1 MKTKYGITQTFLSGM
16 MFLAIISVGLVGYF
30 WIADEYKG
38 FKNEEL
44 TLREEYVE
52 NQKNLIKNETERVI
66 DYINYKKSQA
76 EVRLKQVI
84 RSRTNEAYSIASHL
98 YNKHKA
104 VMDSASIQEIIKDA
118 LRPIRYNN
126 QRGYFFITRLDGV
139 EILFADRP
147 KMEGLNLIDMQDTQ
161 GKYVIRD
168 MIGIIRRSGKGF
180 YRYTWTKPN
189 ETGKDFPKIAYITHF
204 EPFDWLIGTGEYLDD
219 VVRDIQHE
227 ALERL
232 GKITF
237 GDKGYIFAG
246 QWDGFSLSGP
256 AKGRNMIDI
265 TDVNGIKIVQELIRV
280 SKSGGGYVSYV
291 MPKIDSDV
299 TYKKLSYTTAIPE
312 WKWYV
317 GAGVNIDKIE
327 HVIDQKKIASQNR
340 VRNHILR
347 VISILLAILIVIL
360 LVVRYVSNKT
370 KKSFNL
376 FAKFFA
382 KAATKSAQI
391 DSEMLPF
398 TEFEVLAQS
407 ANRMIRERN
416 TFENA
421 LRESER
427 NYRELVQSANS
438 IILRMDTEGKVL
450 FFNKYAQDF
459 FGYHEEDI
467 LGKNVIGTIV
477 PQKDSAGS
485 DLALMIKE
493 IGTYPERYIAN
504 ENENIRHNGER
515 VRVAWMNKAIY
526 TDSAEVKEILCV
538 GIDVTEKWQ
547 LEKRLSQAQKMEAIG
562 TLAGGIAHDF
572 NNILS
577 AIIGYTELALIDIPE
592 GSELGNNLQQVLK
605 AGGRAK
611 ELVQQILTFGRQR
624 DQEQQPVRVNL
635 IVNEALKLLRAS
647 LPSTITIQ
655 HKIQSDLAVMSDPT
669 NIHQVLMNLCT
680 NASYAMREQGGT
692 LGVFLTDTDITSEF
706 AKQHPGINPGTFI
719 LLTVSDTGRGMPP
732 EVLERIF
739 DPFFTTKKKGEG
751 TGMGLSVV
759 HGIVKSHGGTIIVE
773 STPGAG
779 ATFSVYLPAIE
790 TDGVPQENSVNLM
803 VTGTERILF
812 VDDEAFQGDIGR
824 QMLERLGYQVTTQ
837 TNSLDAL
844 TLFRKN
850 PEAFDLVITD
860 MTMPNMTGDILAQK
874 MMSVRPDIP
883 IIVCTGYSERI
894 NKKKVKEMGIKKLA
908 MKPVVMQDIADM
920 IRRVLDDTTAGSR
933 ETSKS
938 A

>member
-1 MKTKYGITQTFLSGM
+1 MKTKYGITQTFLYGM

-30 WIADEYKG
+30 WIADEYNG
-38 FKNEEL
+38 FKKEEV

-66 DYINYKKSQA
+66 GYINYKKSQA
-76 EVRLKQVI
+76 EARLKQVI
-84 RSRTNEAYSIASHL
+84 RSRTNEAYAIASHL
-98 YNKHKA
+98 YNKHQA
-104 VMDSASIQEIIKDA
+104 VLDSTRIQEIIKDA
-118 LRPIRYNN
+118 LRPIRYNS

-147 KMEGLNLIDMQDTQ
+147 EMEGLNLIDMQDTQ

-189 ETGKDFPKIAYITHF
+189 KIGKDFPKIAYITHF

-227 ALERL
+227 VLQRI

-237 GDKGYIFAG
+237 GNKGYIFAG

-265 TDVNGIKIVQELIRV
+265 TDVNGIKIVQQLIRV

-317 GAGVNIDKIE
+317 GAGVNVDKIE
-327 HVIDQKKIASQNR
+327 HIIDQKRLALQNR

-360 LVVRYVSNKT
+360 MVVRFVSNKT

-382 KAATKSAQI
+382 KAATESVKIESK
-391 DSEMLPF
+391 MLPF

-438 IILRMDTEGKVL
+438 IILRMDTEGKVI
-450 FFNKYAQDF
+450 FFNKYAQEY
-459 FGYHEEDI
+459 FGYREEDI
-467 LGKNVIGTIV
+467 IGKNVIGTIV
-477 PQKDSAGS
+477 PQRDSAGS

-526 TDSAEVKEILCV
+526 TDNGEVKEILCV

-592 GSELGNNLQQVLK
+592 GSELRNNLQQVLK

-647 LPSTITIQ
+647 LPSTITIR

-680 NASYAMREQGGT
+680 NASYAMRDQGGA

-706 AKQHPGINPGTFI
+706 TKQHPGMNPGTFI
-719 LLTVSDTGRGMPP
+719 LLIVSDTGHGMPP

-739 DPFFTTKKKGEG
+739 DPFFTTKRKGEG

-773 STPGAG
+773 STPEVGS
-779 ATFSVYLPAIE
+779 TFYVYLPAIE
-790 TDGVPQENSVNLM
+790 TDSVAQAKSANIM

-812 VDDEAFQGDIGR
+812 VDDEAFQADIGR

-860 MTMPNMTGDILAQK
+860 MTMPHMTGDILAQK

-894 NKKKVKEMGIKKLA
+894 NKKKVKEMGIKELA
-908 MKPVVMQDIADM
+908 LKPVVMQDIADM
-920 IRRVLDDTTAGSR
+920 IRRTLDDTTADSR

>member
-1 MKTKYGITQTFLSGM
+1 MKTKYGITQTFLYGM

-30 WIADEYKG
+30 WIADEYNG
-38 FKNEEL
+38 FKKEEV

-66 DYINYKKSQA
+66 GYINYKKSQA
-76 EVRLKQVI
+76 EARLKQVI
-84 RSRTNEAYSIASHL
+84 RSRTNEAYAIASHL
-98 YNKHKA
+98 YNKHQA
-104 VMDSASIQEIIKDA
+104 VLDSTRIQEIIKDA
-118 LRPIRYNN
+118 LRPIRYNS

-147 KMEGLNLIDMQDTQ
+147 EMEGLNLIDMQDTQ

-189 ETGKDFPKIAYITHF
+189 EIGKDFPKIAYITHF

-227 ALERL
+227 VLQRI

-237 GDKGYIFAG
+237 GNKGYIFAG

-265 TDVNGIKIVQELIRV
+265 TDVNGIKIVQQLIRV

-317 GAGVNIDKIE
+317 GAGVNVDKIE
-327 HVIDQKKIASQNR
+327 HIIDQKRLALQNR

-360 LVVRYVSNKT
+360 MVVRFVSNKT

-382 KAATKSAQI
+382 KAATESVKIESK
-391 DSEMLPF
+391 MLPF

-438 IILRMDTEGKVL
+438 IILRMDTEGKVI
-450 FFNKYAQDF
+450 FFNKYAQEY
-459 FGYHEEDI
+459 FGYREEDI
-467 LGKNVIGTIV
+467 IGKNVIGTIV
-477 PQKDSAGS
+477 PQRDSAGS

-526 TDSAEVKEILCV
+526 SDNGEVKEILCV

-547 LEKRLSQAQKMEAIG
+547 LEKRLS
-562 TLAGGIAHDF
+562 
-572 NNILS
+572 
-577 AIIGYTELALIDIPE
+577 
-592 GSELGNNLQQVLK
+592 
-605 AGGRAK
+605 
-611 ELVQQILTFGRQR
+611 
-624 DQEQQPVRVNL
+624 
-635 IVNEALKLLRAS
+635 
-647 LPSTITIQ
+647 
-655 HKIQSDLAVMSDPT
+655 
-669 NIHQVLMNLCT
+669 
-680 NASYAMREQGGT
+680 
-692 LGVFLTDTDITSEF
+692 
-706 AKQHPGINPGTFI
+706 
-719 LLTVSDTGRGMPP
+719 
-732 EVLERIF
+732 
-739 DPFFTTKKKGEG
+739 
-751 TGMGLSVV
+751 
-759 HGIVKSHGGTIIVE
+759 
-773 STPGAG
+773 
-779 ATFSVYLPAIE
+779 
-790 TDGVPQENSVNLM
+790 
-803 VTGTERILF
+803 
-812 VDDEAFQGDIGR
+812 
-824 QMLERLGYQVTTQ
+824 
-837 TNSLDAL
+837 
-844 TLFRKN
+844 
-850 PEAFDLVITD
+850 
-860 MTMPNMTGDILAQK
+860 
-874 MMSVRPDIP
+874 
-883 IIVCTGYSERI
+883 
-894 NKKKVKEMGIKKLA
+894 
-908 MKPVVMQDIADM
+908 
-920 IRRVLDDTTAGSR
+920 
-933 ETSKS
+933 
-938 A
+938 

>member
-1 MKTKYGITQTFLSGM
+1 MKTKYGITQTFLYGM
-16 MFLAIISVGLVGYF
+16 MSLAIISVGLVGYF

-38 FKNEEL
+38 FKNEEV

-52 NQKNLIKNETERVI
+52 NQKNLIQNETERVI

-76 EVRLKQVI
+76 EVRLKQAI
-84 RSRTNEAYSIASHL
+84 RSRTNEAYSIASNL

-126 QRGYFFITRLDGV
+126 KRGYFFITRLDGV

-147 KMEGLNLIDMQDTQ
+147 EMEGLNLIDMQDTQ

-189 ETGKDFPKIAYITHF
+189 EIGKDFPKIAYITYF
-204 EPFDWLIGTGEYLDD
+204 EAFDWLIGTGEYLDD

-227 ALERL
+227 VLERL

-246 QWDGFSLSGP
+246 QWEGFSLSGP

-265 TDVNGIKIVQELIRV
+265 TDVKGIKIVQQLIRV

-299 TYKKLSYTTAIPE
+299 TYKKLNYTTAIPE

-327 HVIDQKKIASQNR
+327 YVFNQKKIALQHR

-382 KAATKSAQI
+382 KATTQSAKI
-391 DSEMLPF
+391 DSKMLPF
-398 TEFEVLAQS
+398 TEFEILAQS

-459 FGYHEEDI
+459 FGYREEDI
-467 LGKNVIGTIV
+467 IRKNVIGTIV
-477 PQKDSAGS
+477 PQRDSAGS
-485 DLALMIKE
+485 DLALMIRE
-493 IGTYPERYIAN
+493 IGAFPERYIAN

-526 TDSAEVKEILCV
+526 ADNGEVKEILCV

-592 GSELGNNLQQVLK
+592 RSELRNNFQQVLK

-624 DQEQQPVRVNL
+624 DQELQPVRVNL

-692 LGVFLTDTDITSEF
+692 LGVYRS
-706 AKQHPGINPGTFI
+706 
-719 LLTVSDTGRGMPP
+719 
-732 EVLERIF
+732 
-739 DPFFTTKKKGEG
+739 
-751 TGMGLSVV
+751 
-759 HGIVKSHGGTIIVE
+759 
-773 STPGAG
+773 
-779 ATFSVYLPAIE
+779 
-790 TDGVPQENSVNLM
+790 NL
-803 VTGTERILF
+803 
-812 VDDEAFQGDIGR
+812 
-824 QMLERLGYQVTTQ
+824 
-837 TNSLDAL
+837 
-844 TLFRKN
+844 
-850 PEAFDLVITD
+850 
-860 MTMPNMTGDILAQK
+860 
-874 MMSVRPDIP
+874 
-883 IIVCTGYSERI
+883 
-894 NKKKVKEMGIKKLA
+894 
-908 MKPVVMQDIADM
+908 
-920 IRRVLDDTTAGSR
+920 
-933 ETSKS
+933 
-938 A
+938 